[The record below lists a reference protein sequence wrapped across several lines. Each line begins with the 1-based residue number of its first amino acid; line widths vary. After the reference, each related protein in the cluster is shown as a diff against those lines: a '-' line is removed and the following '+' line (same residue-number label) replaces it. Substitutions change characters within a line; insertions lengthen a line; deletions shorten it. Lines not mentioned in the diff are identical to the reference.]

1 MKKAKSLQ
9 RFWAFL
15 LVFVLVAT
23 TLGHDSMTVN
33 AAEVQSVT
41 EEAGEPESNTIED
54 KTGEETPAPSSDS
67 LENEEKSEV
76 PEGTQTTDEG
86 TVDPSEDSTD
96 TSIESTETESETTTV
111 SEEDKLETE
120 ESVTDTEEIT
130 ENNKVTYAVNF
141 NISGEA
147 TVKIDGEAVTN
158 AEVEKGKGLQ
168 FSVEADESKGYH
180 IKEVKADGNALT
192 ETDGVYTLSNIEE
205 NVTVDIIAEPVAAN
219 VALYASTRNGKVTI
233 NPVEGDVYA
242 GTDLTLTYSRTNI
255 DEEDVDSESW
265 EIVNGSEFATIDS
278 STGVLHTKAAG
289 IVNVKVSVEY
299 TYGRFIVSHATK
311 TDSIEI
317 QIKNKPVEVT
327 GISITNPEIGELT
340 VGDSYTF
347 KYTISP
353 ENASNQSVIWSSSN
367 EEVAT
372 VDEDGNVDALAAGN
386 TTVTVKTVDGDFTD
400 SVDVKVNAPS
410 VSVESVKI
418 EGADIVNMG
427 KTITLK
433 AVITPENGEVT
444 ETTWSSDNEK
454 IAIVD
459 EKGVVTGVSE
469 GFATISVT
477 INGNK
482 TASHDIMVVDASS
495 EKPMHT
501 LTIKYQYAE
510 DAGEIA
516 GRTAA
521 STYYIDVKEGSTYRK
536 TSPAITGYTASQ
548 TVVEG
553 QMPKEDTVIVVT
565 YSPTQVQYTVV
576 HKFENLD
583 GTYSEERETKQG
595 MFGSQTE
602 AAAQKRQGFEAGI
615 VDNTLVGNN
624 TVIEIVYSRIIYT
637 VRFDSVGGNY
647 ITALEKPFGS
657 VIDLS
662 TIVPA
667 KNGYNFEGW
676 YLDNKPVTNLTVE
689 GPVELTAKWALKPNQ
704 KANYSIV
711 YWVENVDGTGYDFLY
726 STTANGV
733 VGTQVTQKPNV
744 DNSKFTEIGLEA
756 KGFDTPVM
764 ETGKVIE
771 LDGSTVV
778 NVKLNR
784 KSFKVTFYLKNNRGN
799 WTVQNNLTITA
810 KYGEDVSSQWGD
822 AAHSQYMWYTS
833 SNLKTSVGAMKTMP
847 AEDVVRYGNQ
857 VKIITIYYKTENLNG
872 SGYSEYMRGTMPS
885 GWTINEGDIIEIEGF
900 TYDYMNKSS
909 QTLYYSRNSYN
920 VTYNLNAADAS
931 GNPGSQKVK
940 YEATFTKPGTV
951 PTREGYRFT
960 GWYYDT
966 SGQSEV
972 NFGRDKMPAH
982 NITVYA
988 GWEINKYDVI
998 FDQNYS
1004 NAPTAQR
1011 VNVPYKEKVGQP
1023 ASPEREGYDFQGW
1036 YTAKDGGAKY
1046 DFGTPVT
1053 KGFTL
1058 YAHWSPKLYTSYTVK
1073 YLNQDTGEELSPSV
1087 TRENIRVGKKVTEWA
1102 VDIEEFVP
1110 DEAMKQLDLAQTGNE
1125 IVFYYSKPSPREYTI
1140 IAIEKESGEELKKT
1154 TDKTMSAAIMITA
1167 PDLQSEGYVLAD
1179 GQDENMYV
1187 SLSKDSSQNVFK
1199 FYYEKQKVTY
1209 QVHYYLGDI
1218 FQSAWTESDTVV
1230 NGMEITSVI
1239 DKCPNGYHEDKIVPE
1254 LPTKITSNNKLI
1266 EVYYVENEKVTINY
1280 KAKTGGS
1287 VSRPYETLLPVT
1299 ETAQGSLA
1307 TASAGYHFEKWT
1319 DEKGSTV
1326 STNLNFV
1333 PQKVDGVNVAATY
1346 YAVFVENENITIN
1359 YQATAGGSVSRTS
1372 ESLAP
1377 ATGTSQGSIATASA
1391 GYHFVK
1397 WTDKDGNTVSTTLN
1411 FVPQKV
1417 NGVNVPATYTANFVE
1432 NDDITINYVAH
1443 TGGSVSLGSET
1454 IAPVNGTA
1462 QGSTAIAANGYTF
1475 EKWTNEKGDIVGTN
1489 ASFTPEKVDGLNV
1502 AATYEAHFKQNADI
1516 TITYVTDGEG
1526 TVVPGREDLAPATGV
1541 AKGSL
1546 ATPNYGYKLE
1556 NWTNSKGEE
1565 VGKGLQF
1572 IPEKVNG
1579 LNVAETYTAHFV
1591 KDTTI
1596 TKTISYSVEY
1606 WLEGESTARD
1616 SYKVS
1621 QDVWVYD
1628 DDTLNVED
1636 IEQKEYPGYSYSK
1649 VEHVRASKGLFDRLK
1664 ALIPSKDL
1672 PETVGNGDVLKVLYT
1687 ENSVTINYTADD
1699 NGSVTNSSETI
1710 KTVSGKAAG
1719 STAEAAKGYHFVN
1732 WKNAG
1737 GTVVSSQAEF
1747 VPEKVNGLNVAGT
1760 YTAYFEENNKIT
1772 INYIANKGGV
1782 VSEGSE
1788 TLSPVTGTAEGSK
1801 ATASLGYRFVNWT
1814 DSEGNEVG
1822 TAPEF
1827 IPEKVDGAYEGATY
1841 YANFDENEA
1850 VTINYEARTGGSV
1863 DESSETLRP
1872 ATGTA
1877 TGSTATAA
1885 AGYTFVNWTDKNN
1898 KEVSTNATFV
1908 PAKVD
1913 GLNVAATYYANF
1925 KENESITI
1933 NYVARI
1939 GGSVNNDVEILPPA
1953 TGIAAGATATAGAG
1967 YTFKNWTDQYNNEIS
1982 TDPVFVPA
1990 KVNGLNV
1997 AATYYANFEENKEVT
2012 INYVA
2017 RTGGSVDKGSETLRP
2032 VTGTATGSTA
2042 TAAPG
2047 YTFVNWTDENKKE
2060 VSTDATFVPAKVD
2073 GLNVAATYYANFV
2086 ENAEVTINYVAR
2098 IGGNVNPTDETLAP
2112 ATGIAKGSTAT
2123 AAAGYTF
2130 KNWTDAD
2137 DNVLG
2142 TDVSFT
2148 PVKVGGLNVAATYY
2162 ANFEENEKI
2171 SIIYLADGNGIVDPD
2186 NESLAPAT
2194 GIAEGS
2200 TAKPDYGYKLTNW
2213 TNSKGD
2219 IVSEE
2224 LHFIPEKV
2232 DNLNVADTYTAHFEE
2247 DMTITKT
2254 ISYGVEY
2261 WVEGETDARDTYEV
2275 SKDVWVNDPD
2285 TLDVEDIEQK
2295 EYPGYSYDR
2304 VELVKAERRVL
2315 DMLKSLIPSEDI
2327 PEKVENGD
2335 VLKVIYTENE
2345 ITINYVADGSGSV
2358 SRADETLLA
2367 VKGEAQGSTATA
2379 VTGYHFVNWTN
2390 NNGDIVSTDATYVP
2404 AKVNGLN
2411 VAATYTAHFA
2421 VDTVTPDPEPGP
2433 GPTPD
2438 PTPGTPTA
2446 TTAVLGEALA
2456 PVQPEVGVLGEAL
2469 PPEVGVLGESK
2480 GPGTGDTAPI
2490 AGWSFLIMG
2499 AILTLGITAK
2509 KRKKEE
2515 T

>member
-96 TSIESTETESETTTV
+96 TSIESSTDTSIESTETESKTTTV
-111 SEEDKLETE
+111 SDEDKLETE

-147 TVKIDGEAVTN
+147 TVKVDGEAVTN
-158 AEVEKGKGLQ
+158 AEVEKGKDLQ

-180 IKEVKADGNALT
+180 IKEVKADGNVLT
-192 ETDGVYTLSNIEE
+192 ETDGVYTLNNIEE
-205 NVTVDIIAEPVAAN
+205 NVTVDIIAEPAAAN

-372 VDEDGNVDALAAGN
+372 VDEDGKVDALAAGN

-410 VSVESVKI
+410 VSVESLKI
-418 EGADIVNMG
+418 EGPDIVNIG

-433 AVITPENGEVT
+433 AVFEPNDAEAKEII
-444 ETTWSSDNEK
+444 WSSDNNN
-454 IAIVD
+454 IATVD
-459 EKGVVTGVSE
+459 EGGIVTGVAE
-469 GFATISVT
+469 GTVNITVKVDGYEAH
-477 INGNK
+477 K
-482 TASHDIMVVDASS
+482 DIMVLDPSS
-495 EKPMHT
+495 VKPIHT
-501 LTIKYQYAE
+501 LTINYVYSE
-510 DAGEIA
+510 NAGMMA
-516 GRTAA
+516 GRKAA
-521 STYYIDVKEGSTYRK
+521 DTYYVDVREGSAYKR
-536 TSPAITGYTASQ
+536 TSPVIEGYQADL
-548 TVVEG
+548 TVVQG
-553 QMPKEDTVIVVT
+553 TMSDKDLTVNVN
-565 YSPTQVQYTVV
+565 YNPTETTYTVQ
-576 HKFENLD
+576 HKFQKLD
-583 GTYSEERETKQG
+583 GDFEIENEIKQG
-595 MFGSQTE
+595 MYGTE
-602 AAAQKRQGFEAGI
+602 TDAQAKNVKGFEAG
-615 VDNTLVGNN
+615 VVENTSIGKN
-624 TVIEIVYSRIIYT
+624 TVIVIEYTRLNYT
-637 VRFDSVGGNY
+637 VRFDSAGGSY
-647 ITALEKPFGS
+647 VTAIEAPFETQIS
-657 VIDLS
+657 LS
-662 TIVPA
+662 MEQTPT
-667 KNGYNFEGW
+667 KDGYLFDGW
-676 YLDNKPVTNLTVE
+676 MDNKGNKVTNFSLIENMLV
-689 GPVELTAKWALKPNQ
+689 TASWKIDTSAT
-704 KANYSIV
+704 ANYKIM
-711 YWVENVDGTGYDFLY
+711 YWIQKPTGNNYDFLY
-726 STTANGV
+726 SQTKNGNVGRV
-733 VGTQVTQKPNV
+733 V
-744 DNSKFTEIGLEA
+744 NSSDIPDISSSELSKIKLDKTGFTYSEM
-756 KGFDTPVM
+756 D
-764 ETGKVIE
+764 TGKTIE
-771 LDGSTVV
+771 VDGSTVV
-778 NVKLNR
+778 NVYYNR
-784 KSFKVTFYLKNNRGN
+784 KTFTLKFFEDAKDRNP
-799 WTVQNNLTITA
+799 LYTITELYGA
-810 KYGEDVSSQWGD
+810 WINDKWPRESLWKNFYGGDGKYYAGMQVMPAQEMSFEKSSTGRNKFNIHYMVEPVSGSSYLEHHLDSFTSSQSYWELTEQD
-822 AAHSQYMWYTS
+822 
-833 SNLKTSVGAMKTMP
+833 
-847 AEDVVRYGNQ
+847 RYP
-857 VKIITIYYKTENLNG
+857 IT
-872 SGYSEYMRGTMPS
+872 
-885 GWTINEGDIIEIEGF
+885 GF
-900 TYDYMNKSS
+900 TFNPNDSRNVPRKVGGSLSTNNY
-909 QTLYYSRNSYN
+909 LYYTRNSYTIEFSAN
-920 VTYNLNAADAS
+920 GGSNA
-931 GNPGSQKVK
+931 PGSKTYK
-940 YEATFTKPGTV
+940 YEAAITAPNGTPV
-951 PTREGYRFT
+951 REGYDFT
-960 GWYYDT
+960 GWYYDPGAK
-966 SGQSEV
+966 SSVQW
-972 NFGRDKMPAH
+972 GRDIMPA
-982 NITVYA
+982 NNMTVYA
-988 GWEINKYDVI
+988 GWKVKTYSVI
-998 FDQNYS
+998 FDEN
-1004 NAPTAQR
+1004 
-1011 VNVPYKEKVGQP
+1011 YKEGNKVTVKVEYRNTVDEP
-1023 ASPEREGYDFQGW
+1023 ESPVREGYNFLGW
-1036 YTAKDGGAKY
+1036 YTQADGGTKY
-1046 DFGTPVT
+1046 DFGSPV
-1053 KGFTL
+1053 KDGFTL
-1058 YAHWSPKLYTSYTVK
+1058 YAHWSPKNYTSYVVN
-1073 YLNQDTGEELSPSV
+1073 YLEQGTDTILNEQKLVSNQ
-1087 TRENIRVGKKVTEWA
+1087 RIGKTVTEWA
-1102 VDIEEFVP
+1102 IDLEEKGYVP
-1110 DEAMKQLDLAQTGNE
+1110 VEASQSLVLSQSGNIITFYYTNAVERKYTVTGIDKDTKEVIYGPTNHTTKKAAIWVSAPEIGGYTLAEGQNPSVYKEIYIDSTKNN
-1125 IVFYYSKPSPREYTI
+1125 IVFE
-1140 IAIEKESGEELKKT
+1140 
-1154 TDKTMSAAIMITA
+1154 
-1167 PDLQSEGYVLAD
+1167 
-1179 GQDENMYV
+1179 
-1187 SLSKDSSQNVFK
+1187 
-1199 FYYEKQKVTY
+1199 YEKQKVTY

-1280 KAKTGGS
+1280 EAKTGGS

-1307 TASAGYHFEKWT
+1307 TASAGYHFEKWI
-1319 DEKGSTV
+1319 DEKENTV
-1326 STNLNFV
+1326 STQLNFV

-1346 YAVFVENENITIN
+1346 YAVFAENENITIK
-1359 YQATAGGSVSRTS
+1359 YQATEGGSVSRTS

-1391 GYHFVK
+1391 GYHFVD
-1397 WTDKDGNTVSTTLN
+1397 WTDKDGNTVSTTLK

-1432 NDDITINYVAH
+1432 NDDITINYVAL

-1516 TITYVTDGEG
+1516 TITYVADGEG
-1526 TVVPGREDLAPATGV
+1526 TVEPGSEGLAPATGV

-1565 VGKGLQF
+1565 VGKDLQF

-1649 VEHVRASKGLFDRLK
+1649 VEHVRASKGLLDMLK

-1737 GTVVSSQAEF
+1737 GTVVSSEAEF
-1747 VPEKVNGLNVAGT
+1747 VPKKVNGLNVADT

-1772 INYIANKGGV
+1772 INYIANEGGV
-1782 VSEGSE
+1782 VSKGSE
-1788 TLSPVTGTAEGSK
+1788 TLSPATGTAEGSK
-1801 ATASLGYRFVNWT
+1801 ATASPGYRFVNWT

-1841 YANFDENEA
+1841 YANFNENEA

-1863 DESSETLRP
+1863 DKRSENLLP

-1885 AGYTFVNWTDKNN
+1885 AGYTFVNWTDEND
-1898 KEVSTNATFV
+1898 KEV
-1908 PAKVD
+1908 
-1913 GLNVAATYYANF
+1913 G
-1925 KENESITI
+1925 
-1933 NYVARI
+1933 
-1939 GGSVNNDVEILPPA
+1939 
-1953 TGIAAGATATAGAG
+1953 
-1967 YTFKNWTDQYNNEIS
+1967 
-1982 TDPVFVPA
+1982 
-1990 KVNGLNV
+1990 
-1997 AATYYANFEENKEVT
+1997 
-2012 INYVA
+2012 
-2017 RTGGSVDKGSETLRP
+2017 
-2032 VTGTATGSTA
+2032 
-2042 TAAPG
+2042 
-2047 YTFVNWTDENKKE
+2047 
-2060 VSTDATFVPAKVD
+2060 TDATFVPAKVD

-2098 IGGNVNPTDETLAP
+2098 IGGDVNPTDETIAP
-2112 ATGIAKGSTAT
+2112 ATGIAEGSTAT

-2162 ANFEENEKI
+2162 ANFEENENI
-2171 SIIYLADGNGIVDPD
+2171 SIIYLADGNGVVDPD

-2358 SRADETLLA
+2358 SRTDETLLA
-2367 VKGEAQGSTATA
+2367 VKGEAQGSAATA

-2421 VDTVTPDPEPGP
+2421 VDTVTPGPEPEPGP

-2515 T
+2515 K